1 MQPIQLVKDNRERQ
15 KLIRGNPYM
24 AFVKVTPFYEE
35 GNPMPKMLRFN
46 ELIPRKQK
54 EENKEEKT
62 LFSTIKE
69 EEGL

>member
-1 MQPIQLVKDNRERQ
+1 
-15 KLIRGNPYM
+15 M

-46 ELIPRKQK
+46 ELIHRKQK
-54 EENKEEKT
+54 EEHSGVTSLGSNKEDKI